1 MDHKKQLEEAI
12 SWTKQAGTWVNEHQ
26 PSFAKFA
33 DPIMLKASANL
44 GYISGVQDFIEA
56 TQAPPVIQTALYA
69 AAGAGM
75 VKWNEIVVSEINRGL
90 KEYNSKQTSGNGF
103 NWTKSLLLAGT
114 ASLAISNAT
123 EDSNS
128 QGIPFS
134 EENVE
139 YITKDFIQEPVNET
153 LRNIIVEPELLEE
166 SDDLEDF
173 ESNFHEFNIPNLSDI
188 IQEKSPQIDYQDIQR
203 LKDKLELTAQKQ
215 SLIDNPLH
223 PKAQPHYDRLSGRD
237 YHRMIEKIERT
248 EENGDLLRAAANKY
262 NIDPE
267 MMFALTI
274 KESDGKV
281 RARSKPG
288 ARGLMQIMP
297 RTGKY
302 IAELMGDQFVELTGR
317 SRFRTNDLFDPEIN
331 VEMGAFYLRFIHDTY
346 GERILKKRGQRD
358 NGYSEWT
365 DDDVWDFTMACYNR
379 GPSGMTTNMMNARAD
394 TFWDLEQGETTEEA
408 RRYVPGIR
416 AIEKVYVEYLIKEA
430 KKSNEV
436 ARVIN

>member
-1 MDHKKQLEEAI
+1 MDHKKQLAELAT
-12 SWTKQAGTWVNEHQ
+12 WTKQAGNWVNAHQ
-26 PSFAKFA
+26 PSFARFA
-33 DPIMLKASANL
+33 DPIMMKTAANL
-44 GYISGVQDFIEA
+44 GYMVGVQDFIEA
-56 TQAPPVIQTALYA
+56 TQAPPIVQTALYTA
-69 AAGAGM
+69 AAGGM
-75 VKWNEIVVSEINRGL
+75 HKWNEIVVSEINRGL
-90 KEYNSKQTSGNGF
+90 KEYNSRQTTGNGF
-103 NWTKSLLLAGT
+103 GWGTSLLLAGT

-188 IQEKSPQIDYQDIQR
+188 IEEKSPQIDYQDIQK
-203 LKDKLELTAQKQ
+203 LKDKLEITAQKQ

-237 YHRMIEKIERT
+237 YHRMVEKIERT

-281 RARSKPG
+281 TARSKPG

-302 IAELMGDQFVELTGR
+302 IAEKMGDKFVELTGR
-317 SRFRTNDLFDPEIN
+317 SRFKTNDLFNPEIN

-346 GERILKKRGQRD
+346 GDRILKKRGQRD
-358 NGYSEWT
+358 NGYTKWT

-379 GPSGMTTNMMNARAD
+379 GPSGMTHNMINAHAN
-394 TFWDLEQGETTEEA
+394 TFWDLRKGQSTDEA
-408 RRYVPGIR
+408 LRYVPGIR

-430 KKSNEV
+430 EKDNEV
-436 ARVIN
+436 ARVIH